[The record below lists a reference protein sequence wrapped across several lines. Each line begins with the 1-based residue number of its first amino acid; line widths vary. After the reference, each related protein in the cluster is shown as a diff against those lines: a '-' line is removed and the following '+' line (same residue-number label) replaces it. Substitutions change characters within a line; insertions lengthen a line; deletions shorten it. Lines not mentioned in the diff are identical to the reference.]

1 MYIFYNFYI
10 KMYSLAT
17 KLSIKMAV
25 MGQNMK
31 YYKITTSYS

>member
-17 KLSIKMAV
+17 KLSIKMD
-25 MGQNMK
+25 MMDQNMK
-31 YYKITTSYS
+31 YYKIKNSYS